1 MFIVLHVGILYI
13 VAPLV
18 KAKNLDTIDPF
29 LEFLM
34 QPLRHNVMPEELAKA
49 YDLYSKILVRHCQFR
64 MFNKEDA
71 EEIVQDTFMN
81 VYEYM
86 RRGNTVENIR
96 VFLYTVTNNLIV
108 DRVRQNKMK
117 REKQVSLD
125 ELTEKGFDIG
135 AEHDLAKAID
145 QKMHAKAILDAV
157 KKMEKA
163 DYELLVMRYID
174 GLMPTDI
181 ASVTGHSPNA
191 ISVKLHRALSKAST
205 SLAV

>member
-1 MFIVLHVGILYI
+1 
-13 VAPLV
+13 
-18 KAKNLDTIDPF
+18 
-29 LEFLM
+29 M
-34 QPLRHNVMPEELAKA
+34 QPIRHNLMPEELAKA
-49 YDLYSKILVRHCQFR
+49 YDLYRDILVRHCQFR

-86 RRGNTVENIR
+86 RRGRVVENIR
-96 VFLYTVTNNLIV
+96 VFLYTVANNLIV
-108 DRVRQNKMK
+108 DRARQNKSK

-125 ELTEKGFDIG
+125 ELTERGFDLG
-135 AEHDLAKAID
+135 SEHDLAHAID
-145 QKMHAKAILDAV
+145 RKMQAQAVLNAV
-157 KKMEKA
+157 KKLERA

-191 ISVKLHRALSKAST
+191 ISVRLHRALSKAST
-205 SLAV
+205 SVAV